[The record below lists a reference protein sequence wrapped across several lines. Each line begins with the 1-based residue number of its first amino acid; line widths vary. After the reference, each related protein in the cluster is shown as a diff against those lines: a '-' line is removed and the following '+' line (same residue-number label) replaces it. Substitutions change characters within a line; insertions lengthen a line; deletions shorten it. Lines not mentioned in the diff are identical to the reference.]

1 MLEAKKNVVLEA
13 RDGLDGVEVAKRK
26 HPDIVLC
33 DIAMPKLNGFD
44 VLEQL
49 RNHAATALTP
59 FIFLTAYGDRAH
71 FRRGMEMG
79 ADDYLPKPFHANELY
94 NAINTQLLKQSERIN
109 LAGNGNDSELGLIEV
124 IRHDQLTQLPNK
136 LSLQG
141 HFENLISDK
150 ENTDKHVAVMVLSL
164 TRLQEINDLLGASKT
179 DKLIKHIA
187 GNLFSFADANSAIV
201 ARLQAADFAI
211 LLPDVTHH
219 KEIELFADSLQKNA
233 LDFSAIDGFHIPLS
247 VNIGAAIYPIHG
259 EAINDLLYAANIAKS
274 SVSQNGDSSIQIF
287 HNKLQNHRT
296 IDLQIESAL
305 MVAID
310 NDGLSLVYQPIV
322 NTNTKGI
329 IGLEVLLRWHHPELG
344 DLSPNRFVSIAE
356 KSSLIHKLGDW
367 VFENALSTIADYNQT
382 REAPVLLSINV
393 STEQLKNP
401 NFAVDLV
408 KKMDKYSIRPNSLIL
423 ELTESALLHD
433 NKNTLDN
440 LRNLRTYGVKIAL
453 DDFGTGYA
461 SLDYLTRFSFDI
473 LKLDHSIIK
482 NLHLKTN
489 QQTVANAVIDM
500 AHRLHLNVIA
510 EGVESEEERIM
521 LQHYQCNA
529 IQGYLICEP
538 LSFNKVIPHIID
550 NP

>member
-1 MLEAKKNVVLEA
+1 
-13 RDGLDGVEVAKRK
+13 
-26 HPDIVLC
+26 
-33 DIAMPKLNGFD
+33 
-44 VLEQL
+44 
-49 RNHAATALTP
+49 
-59 FIFLTAYGDRAH
+59 
-71 FRRGMEMG
+71 MG

-94 NAINTQLLKQSERIN
+94 NAINTQLLKQSERKN
-109 LAGNGNDSELGLIEV
+109 LAGNGNSELGLIEV

-141 HFENLISDK
+141 HFENLISDS
-150 ENTDKHVAVMVLSL
+150 ENTDKQVAVMVLSL

-179 DKLIKHIA
+179 DKLM
-187 GNLFSFADANSAIV
+187 AIV
-201 ARLQAADFAI
+201 ARLQAADFAV
-211 LLPDVTHH
+211 LLPDVTHQ
-219 KEIELFADSLQKNA
+219 KEIELFAESLQKNA
-233 LDFSAIDGFHIPLS
+233 LDFSVIDGFHIPLS

-274 SVSQNGDSSIQIF
+274 SLNQNSDSKVQLF

-305 MVAID
+305 VAAID
-310 NDGLSLVYQPIV
+310 DDELSLVYQPIV

-329 IGLEVLLRWHHPELG
+329 IGLEVLLRWRHPELG
-344 DLSPNRFVSIAE
+344 DLAPDRFVSIAE

-382 REAPVLLSINV
+382 RNAPVLLSINV

-408 KKMDKYSIRPNSLIL
+408 KKMDKYSIQPNSLIL

-473 LKLDHSIIK
+473 LKLDHSLIK

-538 LSFNKVIPHIID
+538 LSFTEVIPHIID
-550 NP
+550 SP